1 MAEPRDPGRQLRDEL
16 LGLTAFDPEDATAAF
31 VALEPETEEPEPTPG
46 AELDESDP
54 AGADPPP
61 PGRSAEGA

>member
-16 LGLTAFDPEDATAAF
+16 LGLTAFDPADAVDAF
-31 VALEPETEEPEPTPG
+31 VALEPEIEEPEPATR

-54 AGADPPP
+54 TGADPPP
-61 PGRSAEGA
+61 DRSAEGA